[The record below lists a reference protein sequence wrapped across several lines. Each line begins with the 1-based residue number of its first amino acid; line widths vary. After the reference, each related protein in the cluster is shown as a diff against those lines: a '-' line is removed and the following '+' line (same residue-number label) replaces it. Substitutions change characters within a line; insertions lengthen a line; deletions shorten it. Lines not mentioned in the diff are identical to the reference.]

1 MATKKKA
8 KKPSAKDHS
17 RPEPADY
24 SMPSLFSAEQVLR
37 DIHRAL
43 DNRKLDGPDDLNAYL
58 QTLHGPGLKKALEEA
73 PPPRPQD
80 EAQDLAYQAMEAE
93 SDQEALYLVNNAL
106 EKDPDC
112 VDALVTRAELTAK
125 SAKELINRLEHAVT
139 TAERSLGP
147 TFFEENKGH
156 FWGLIE
162 TRPYMRARHFL
173 ADALYEDGKVSQAI
187 AHYEAL
193 IGLNPNDNQGIRDI
207 LLGCYLTTDNLDGA
221 RRLLEAYK
229 REISAVFAWGRT
241 LECILSGDFARA
253 AKALRHAREQNPYV
267 EQYLTAKKDLPPQL
281 PDVYSF
287 GSEEEALVCMDFLA
301 EAWAL
306 HPEALLWLHVQAKQ
320 SFYKKSA
327 GA

>member
-1 MATKKKA
+1 MAKKKKA
-8 KKPSAKDHS
+8 KRLPAKDHS
-17 RPEPADY
+17 QPEPADN

-43 DNRKLDGPDDLNAYL
+43 GNRKFDGPDDLNAHL
-58 QTLHGPGLKKALEEA
+58 QTLLGPGLKKALEEA
-73 PPPRPQD
+73 PSPTPQD

-93 SDQEALYLVNNAL
+93 GDQEALLLVNNAL
-106 EKDPDC
+106 KKDPDC
-112 VDALVTRAELTAK
+112 VDALVTQAELTAK
-125 SAKELINRLEHAVT
+125 SANELINLLEHAVA

-147 TFFEENKGH
+147 AFFEENKGH

-173 ADALYEDGKVSQAI
+173 ADVLYENGKVSQAI
-187 AHYEAL
+187 SHYDAL
-193 IGLNPNDNQGIRDI
+193 IELNPNDNQGIRDI
-207 LLGCYLTTDNLDGA
+207 LLGCYLATDNLGGA

-229 REISAVFAWGRT
+229 GEISAVFAWGRT
-241 LECILSGDFARA
+241 LERILSGDLAQA
-253 AKALRHAREQNPYV
+253 ALALRHARQQNPYV
-267 EQYLTAKKDLPPQL
+267 EQYLTAKRDLPPQL

-287 GSEEEALVCMDFLA
+287 GSEEEALVCMDSLA

-306 HPEALLWLHVQAKQ
+306 HPEALLWLQVQVPQA
-320 SFYKKSA
+320 SYKKSA